1 MNMMKGLDQEP
12 WGVNLLEMSTVWL
25 ILFMN
30 CISIFNL
37 VFDL

>member
-12 WGVNLLEMSTVWL
+12 WGVNGVSLRDVYSLVNSVYEL
-25 ILFMN
+25 Y
-30 CISIFNL
+30 L